1 MKIGGS
7 CYMNNFQKE
16 RKKILPAKGLSED
29 KKRAV
34 IQAVHSP
41 ERKPK
46 KWLPAVTVGGVIA
59 ASSFLLFT
67 EQQQQQPI
75 TSETEQEQTNETFA
89 EGFIQDNDMKNAE
102 VLYEQQ
108 NIAPNVDEF
117 IIVKDIIDGE
127 ALYHIASGH
136 YDEQQQRWWT
146 DERMYLYEEF
156 PFKVTNFS
164 MNNAQLKMGL
174 IQDEQVEAIYVGNE
188 QAKIVEDTA
197 GQRLWFHFGG
207 SIHQPVFEVMDG
219 KKSRIAGAT
228 NRQQDSVVPIIEPI
242 EEQLQ
247 TVHYEG
253 NTMHRGNEEYSK
265 FPIVIDPYY
274 YAEQHFTVGDVIA
287 YNIDGKLQIGRI
299 LGTSVNHIRLTDDT
313 LVDGLNGQQMEGL
326 FYTWP
331 TYDGDAGIYKGLSK
345 NFDIPTIDELLVI
358 PDNWASDGYQG
369 IIKKEQL
376 VGKVLGYDLTQLT
389 NTLTNEELKLFSKL
403 QQQPNNR
410 GQLLKQATVNEVVR
424 MYLYANYVGDYEL
437 MYALLEQNEALPPY
451 NKWLQQV
458 QKVNKNHLLKDMYH
472 MGFAQLT
479 KDETKLRFTD
489 PVSENIVKQY
499 EVAKTKDGW
508 KVIYSTVFEIRN

>member
-1 MKIGGS
+1 MKIGGN

-41 ERKPK
+41 ERKQK

-67 EQQQQQPI
+67 EQEQQQPI
-75 TSETEQEQTNETFA
+75 TSETEQEQTNESFA
-89 EGFIQDNDMKNAE
+89 EGFIKDNHMKNPE
-102 VLYEQQ
+102 ILYEQH

-117 IIVKDIIDGE
+117 IIVKDIIEGE
-127 ALYHIASGH
+127 TLYHIASGH
-136 YDEQQQRWWT
+136 YNEQQQRWWT
-146 DERMYLYEEF
+146 DERIFLYEEF
-156 PFKVTNFS
+156 PIKVTNFS
-164 MNNAQLKMGL
+164 MNNAHLKIGL
-174 IQDEQVEAIYVGNE
+174 IQDEQIEAIYVGDE
-188 QAKIVEDTA
+188 QATIVEDSA
-197 GQRLWFHFGG
+197 GQRIWFYFED
-207 SIHQPVFEVMDG
+207 SIHKPVFEVIDG
-219 KKSRIAGAT
+219 KKSRIAGAP
-228 NRQQDSVVPIIEPI
+228 NRQQDSVIPIIEPI
-242 EEQLQ
+242 KEHLQ
-247 TVHYEG
+247 TVHYEE

-274 YAEQHFTVGDVIA
+274 YAEQQFKVGDVIA
-287 YNIDGKLQIGRI
+287 YHIDGKLQIGRI
-299 LGTSVNHIRLTDDT
+299 LGTDASKVSLTEDT
-313 LVDGLNGQQMEGL
+313 LVNEKNIQQMAGL

-331 TYDGDAGIYKGLSK
+331 TYDGDTGIYKGLSK
-345 NFDIPTIDELLVI
+345 DFDIPTIDELLVI

-376 VGKVLGYDLTQLT
+376 VGAVVGYDLTQLT
-389 NTLTNEELKLFSKL
+389 NTLTNEELKLFNKL
-403 QQQPNNR
+403 QKQQNNR
-410 GQLLKQATVNEVVR
+410 AQLLKQATVNEVVR

-458 QKVNKNHLLKDMYH
+458 QKVSKNHLLKDIYH

-479 KDETKLRFTD
+479 KDESKLRFTD
-489 PVSENIVKQY
+489 PVSENIIKQY

-508 KVIYSTVFEIRN
+508 KVKYSTVSGNRN